1 VLVLMHASRH
11 ALNGLGHRYRDYPT
25 HGAEHEWI
33 LRLSNVLAGDHCAVL
48 HRDRND
54 GRRYET
60 ELDLRDAA
68 HLFADVLDG
77 HQNYVDDHHH
87 DADDL
92 DAHRDHRIDHQMAGD
107 LNLGDRDRLDGHH
120 HDAGATDDPNQN
132 YARDLDDHHRYGDD
146 LDAHHDRRICHLM
159 TDDPLPGG
167 QKMDDHDRLD
177 DHHHDAG
184 AMDDPNQNC
193 VDDLDGHHHDADAT
207 GDPRHHVGDLDD
219 RHLDADGR
227 VVNRHDEGLGLQHHL
242 GELDGLNHYLVL
254 GDADRFCLV

>member
-33 LRLSNVLAGDHCAVL
+33 LRLSNVLADDHCAVL

-184 AMDDPNQNC
+184 VMDDPNQNC
-193 VDDLDGHHHDADAT
+193 VDDLDGH
-207 GDPRHHVGDLDD
+207 
-219 RHLDADGR
+219 HLDADGR

>member
-1 VLVLMHASRH
+1 VLVLMHASRR

-33 LRLSNVLAGDHCAVL
+33 LRPSNVLAGDHCAVL

-77 HQNYVDDHHH
+77 H
-87 DADDL
+87 
-92 DAHRDHRIDHQMAGD
+92 
-107 LNLGDRDRLDGHH
+107 
-120 HDAGATDDPNQN
+120 QN

-177 DHHHDAG
+177 D
-184 AMDDPNQNC
+184 
-193 VDDLDGHHHDADAT
+193 HHHDADAT